1 MAIQA
6 EVLAAVAQGTSRQGG
21 DRWHSYRRLGIP
33 SASLPCTSPSL
44 KTSPSGSRPSC
55 PPCIALGA
63 LINVGVL
70 WLIDASQKDDPTRA
84 STFRQVCPATED
96 RDAVHN
102 YAML

>member
-1 MAIQA
+1 VYFPIIKNI
-6 EVLAAVAQGTSRQGG
+6 AQRIAPQ
-21 DRWHSYRRLGIP
+21 L
-33 SASLPCTSPSL
+33 
-44 KTSPSGSRPSC
+44 